1 MGIVDDS
8 STGSMQE
15 RLQHRQARQNFDN
28 HFQGRQNGNRDVAGS
43 SSYGFVNTPSP
54 VAAGP
59 PRSKY
64 ANAIPK

>member
-28 HFQGRQNGNRDVAGS
+28 HFQGWQNGVTGS
-43 SSYGFVNTPSP
+43 SSYGSFNTPSP